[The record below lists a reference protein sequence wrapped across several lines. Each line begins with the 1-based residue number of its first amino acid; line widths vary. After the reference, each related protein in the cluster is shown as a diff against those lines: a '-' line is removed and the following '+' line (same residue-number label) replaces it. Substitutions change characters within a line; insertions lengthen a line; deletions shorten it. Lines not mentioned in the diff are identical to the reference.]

1 MNEENKNSDFLC
13 LGSFSPEH
21 EDYLI
26 GNKEGL
32 IKLSTII
39 DKALE
44 HGEHSEWVGEFSGV
58 KCLENSYFEDIEE
71 SNTSSRTENT
81 ILLIILI
88 SIIVIF
94 IVGFL
99 TTINWVASLFL
110 I

>member
-1 MNEENKNSDFLC
+1 MNEENKNNDFLC
-13 LGSFSPEH
+13 HGSFSPEH

-26 GNKEGL
+26 GNKNGL
-32 IKLSTII
+32 MKLSIVI

-44 HGEHSEWVGEFSGV
+44 NGEHSEWVGEFSGV

-71 SNTSSRTENT
+71 KNTSSRTETT

-94 IVGFL
+94 IIGFL
-99 TTINWVASLFL
+99 TTINWIASMF
-110 I
+110 